1 MPIITNRQLRLENAQ
16 AERESRSEIELLGAA
31 ACMGGR
37 SQAKIRTNGAPRKM
51 RPELL
56 LARSCL
62 TEARRS
68 ALPWLALGLL
78 GAALALAS
86 FLSQVAVTESRELQ
100 AAVAAAV
107 LRAGAAFLL
116 AAHVAA
122 SIVREANDK
131 VLELALALPLSR
143 SRYYAG
149 KVCGFGA
156 IGFALASACTLPML
170 LWSPAGSAML
180 WGASLGF
187 ELLLVAAAG
196 LFFSVTLAGV
206 VPAIVSTVGLYFLAR
221 SIAGI
226 QLLAHG
232 PLVDESWAQAAA
244 RGAVDAVAMLLPRLD
259 AVTRSDWLL
268 YGAPTAADFWAA
280 IGALL
285 IYTALL
291 CAAGLFDFHR
301 RNL

>member
-16 AERESRSEIELLGAA
+16 AERESRSEMESLGAA
-31 ACMGGR
+31 ACMVGR

-78 GAALALAS
+78 GAALGLAA

-100 AAVAAAV
+100 AALAAAL

-149 KVCGFGA
+149 KLCGFGA
-156 IGFALASACTLPML
+156 IGFALACAFTVPML
-170 LWSPAGSAML
+170 LWASPGSAIL
-180 WGASLGF
+180 WGVCLGF

-221 SIAGI
+221 AMAGI
-226 QLLAHG
+226 QLLARG
-232 PLVDESWAQAAA
+232 PLAEESWTQAAA
-244 RGAVDAVAMLLPRLD
+244 RGAVDAVALLLPRLD
-259 AVTRSDWLL
+259 AVTRSEWLL
-268 YGAPTAADFWAA
+268 YGAPAAAEFGAA
-280 IGALL
+280 VATLL
-285 IYTALL
+285 IYTAVL

>member
-1 MPIITNRQLRLENAQ
+1 MI
-16 AERESRSEIELLGAA
+16 GAA
-31 ACMGGR
+31 
-37 SQAKIRTNGAPRKM
+37 QAKIRRFPNRRKM
-51 RPELL
+51 PPALL
-56 LARSCL
+56 LARSTL
-62 TEARRS
+62 TEARRGG
-68 ALPWLALGLL
+68 LPWLALCCL
-78 GAALALAS
+78 ALALGLAA
-86 FLSQVAVTESRELQ
+86 FLSQVAVTESRALQ
-100 AAVAAAV
+100 AALAAAV

-149 KVCGFGA
+149 KICGFGA
-156 IGFALASACTLPML
+156 IGFALAGACTLPML
-170 LWSPAGSAML
+170 LWSPAGNAML

-244 RGAVDAVAMLLPRLD
+244 RGAVDALAMLLPRLD

-268 YGAPTAADFWAA
+268 YGAPAAAEFGAA

-291 CAAGLFDFHR
+291 CVAGLFDFHR